1 MPHINKVRIKDVQRE
16 LVKAMLSMNYQRKTG
31 FFLVYGLML
40 FASVSISTV
49 AAAQADPA
57 KAASMTSGGLDRYG
71 GWRAVK
77 SDATGFFR
85 VAELDGRWCFITPD
99 GHAFISAG
107 INHVD
112 YREDYSDEFVD
123 FVTGHLR
130 DWGFNAIGWS
140 QEISSRDPTTGVMVH
155 SRGWGPDQYARAN
168 MPYMHL
174 IRFTDIEWYV
184 DEQFPDVFSDA
195 FAQKCDRLAKDVCAK
210 LRDDPCLIGYF
221 YADTPNW
228 PLWAET
234 VGWEKL
240 GKIAR
245 RYYQVIHDAIRRYDT
260 NHLLLGDRYKGDR
273 VFSVG
278 TFSVDGLPEVVLEAM
293 KSTVDV
299 LSVEYYR
306 PDPRIEED
314 LARWHAVT
322 GKPILMADSAFLAP
336 TDALKVSPNS
346 PCYVPD
352 QAARGKAY
360 QKHARRLYANPP
372 VIGWH
377 WCAFGRSKGRKSGLL
392 DGEDRPYE
400 DCVRRMRDFNR
411 SELYPVALSSADTKR
426 GENGPPEESREE
438 TESPDDARDAIG
450 GTTAVRAKATGYFRT
465 EKINDRWWFVTPEGN
480 GFLSVGINHLDLAA
494 LKHPDNVHIFRERY
508 GGQDDRFIKE
518 GIAAPLRDW
527 GFNTIGWTQ
536 ELVGGVWMKPN
547 SILRHSHEWTQRQ
560 FHVAG
565 LPYVYNLKFADIEG
579 FNTYV
584 NYPDV
589 FDSEFEEWADYVARS
604 VCFDMAEDR
613 LLLGYA
619 DVPVPA
625 IMADKPGG
633 WAEGLD
639 LDNADDLA
647 KLQRI
652 VRQYFRVTTDAIRRY
667 DRNHLIFGPRFGRS
681 DEMPDWLLKL
691 AGEYFD
697 VLLMN
702 RFLTPEQVRT
712 DLARWNDLTGKP
724 VLISD
729 MLYLAPTK
737 LLRVRNKAACYVPD
751 QKARGEAYRRFAEA
765 AFAEPYVVG
774 LHWCAFI
781 ENRARKSGLKNY
793 LDEPYEECVSRMRE
807 FNRNRLYSTALRR

>member
-1 MPHINKVRIKDVQRE
+1 MDYRR
-16 LVKAMLSMNYQRKTG
+16 KASF
-31 FFLVYGLML
+31 FFLCGLGL
-40 FASVSISTV
+40 FASTAVGT
-49 AAAQADPA
+49 AAPAQADPA
-57 KAASMTSGGLDRYG
+57 HPAETRCNDLDRYG
-71 GWRAVK
+71 GWHAVK
-77 SDATGFFR
+77 SEATGFFH
-85 VAELDGRWCFITPD
+85 VAEVDGRWWFFTPN

-130 DWGFNAIGWS
+130 GWGFNTIGWS
-140 QEISSRDPTTGVMVH
+140 QEISSRDPATGVMLH
-155 SRGWGPDQYARAN
+155 SRGWGPEQYTRAN

-184 DEQFPDVFSDA
+184 DEQFPDVFSEA
-195 FAQKCDRLAKDVCAK
+195 FAQECDRLAKDACTK
-210 LRDDPCLIGYF
+210 LREDPCLIGYF

-228 PLWAET
+228 PLWAER
-234 VGWEKL
+234 VGRAKL
-240 GKIAR
+240 EEVAR
-245 RYYQVIHDAIRRYDT
+245 RYYRVIHDAIRRYDT

-273 VFSVG
+273 AIPIG
-278 TFSVDGLPEVVLEAM
+278 GAKLNGLPEEVLEAM

-336 TDALKVSPNS
+336 TDALKVPSNS

-352 QAARGKAY
+352 QAARGQAY
-360 QKHARRLYANPP
+360 QKHARRLYANSL

-392 DGEDRPYE
+392 DGEGRPYE
-400 DCVRRMRDFNR
+400 DCVELMRDFNR
-411 SELYPVALSSADTKR
+411 AELYPVALSSTEAAGGKDA
-426 GENGPPEESREE
+426 PPQEPTEEP
-438 TESPDDARDAIG
+438 ESPDATRGAYG
-450 GTTAVRAKATGYFRT
+450 GTTAVRAKATDYFRM
-465 EKINDRWWFVTPEGN
+465 EKVNDRWWFVTPEGN

-508 GGQDDRFIKE
+508 GAQDDCYIKE

-547 SILRHSHEWTQRQ
+547 SILRHSHEWSQRQ
-560 FHVAG
+560 FLVAG

-625 IMADKPGG
+625 ITTDKPGS

-639 LDNADDLA
+639 LDDAEDLA

-652 VRQYFRVTTDAIRRY
+652 VRQYFQVTTDAIRRY
-667 DRNHLIFGPRFGRS
+667 DRNHLIFGPRFGRP

-697 VLLMN
+697 VLQMN
-702 RFLTPEQVRT
+702 RYVTPEQVRT
-712 DLARWNDLTGKP
+712 DLARWHELTGKP

-737 LLRVRNKAACYVPD
+737 LLKVGKKADCYVPD

-774 LHWCAFI
+774 VHWCAFI
-781 ENRARKSGLKNY
+781 ENRSRKSGVKNY
-793 LDEPYEECVSRMRE
+793 LDEPYEECVSRMRD
-807 FNRNRLYSTALRR
+807 FNRNRLYSAARRR

>member
-1 MPHINKVRIKDVQRE
+1 MNCRM
-16 LVKAMLSMNYQRKTG
+16 KADFLFLCSVGLLASMCLGT
-31 FFLVYGLML
+31 
-40 FASVSISTV
+40 
-49 AAAQADPA
+49 AATAQVDPA
-57 KAASMTSGGLDRYG
+57 HPAKTTCNDLDHYG
-71 GWRAVK
+71 GWRVVR
-77 SDATGFFR
+77 SEATGFFR
-85 VAELDGRWCFITPD
+85 VAEVDGRWWFITPD
-99 GHAFISAG
+99 GHVFISAG

-123 FVTGHLR
+123 FVTGHSR
-130 DWGFNAIGWS
+130 GWGFNTIGWS
-140 QEISSRDPTTGVMVH
+140 QEISSRDPATGLMVH
-155 SRGWGPDQYARAN
+155 SRGWGPEQYTRAN

-184 DEQFPDVFSDA
+184 EEQFPDVFSHA
-195 FAQKCDRLAKDVCAK
+195 FAEKCDRLAKDVCTR
-210 LRDDPCLIGYF
+210 LCDDPCLIGYF

-228 PLWAET
+228 PLWAEK
-234 VGWEKL
+234 VGQEKL
-240 GKIAR
+240 GEVAR

-273 VFSVG
+273 VISVG
-278 TFSVDGLPEVVLEAM
+278 RAKVNGLPEEVSEAM

-336 TDALKVSPNS
+336 TDALKVPPSS

-352 QAARGKAY
+352 QAARGEAY
-360 QKHARRLYANPP
+360 QKHARRLYANPL

-377 WCAFGRSKGRKSGLL
+377 WCAFGRSKGRESGLL
-392 DGEDRPYE
+392 DGKDRPYE
-400 DCVRRMRDFNR
+400 DCVERMRDFNR
-411 SELYPVALSSADTKR
+411 AELYSVAMSSAEAADGKNASPKKA
-426 GENGPPEESREE
+426 GDEP
-438 TESPDDARDAIG
+438 ESPDATRDAYG
-450 GTTAVRAKATGYFRT
+450 GTTAVRAKATGYFRM

-480 GFLSVGINHLDLAA
+480 AFLSAGINHLDLAA
-494 LKHPDNVHIFRERY
+494 LKHPDNVHIYRERY
-508 GGQDDRFIKE
+508 DGRDDCYIKK

-547 SILRHSHEWTQRQ
+547 SILRHSHEWSQRQ

-604 VCFDMAEDR
+604 VCSDMAEDR

-625 IMADKPGG
+625 ITVNKPGS

-639 LDNADDLA
+639 LDNAEDLA

-652 VRQYFRVTTDAIRRY
+652 VRQYFQVTTDAIRRY
-667 DRNHLIFGPRFGRS
+667 DGNHLIFGPRFGRP

-691 AGEYFD
+691 TGEYFD

-702 RFLTPEQVRT
+702 RYVTPEQVRT
-712 DLARWNDLTGKP
+712 DLARWHELTGKP

-737 LLRVRNKAACYVPD
+737 LLKVGKKAACYVPD

-765 AFAEPYVVG
+765 AFAEPYIVG

-807 FNRNRLYSTALRR
+807 FNLNRLYSTALRR